1 MKKIYVSPRAKV
13 MNLSVTQIFMEG
25 SFTKSKGNLSNQHP
39 PYGGGGSGTSDA
51 PEMIWDD
58 WEE

>member
-13 MNLSVTQIFMEG
+13 MNLSVTRIFMEG
-25 SFTKSKGNLSNQHP
+25 SFTKTKGAGGTPS
-39 PYGGGGSGTSDA
+39 YGGGGSGTSDA
-51 PEMIWDD
+51 PGVADWDD